1 MAVAATIQ
9 DYLDSHR
16 VAYQI
21 IEHPHT
27 KNVTQTAEIAHIPRD
42 QMAKPVLL
50 GDDVN
55 YLLAIIPATHRLDL
69 DRLNQIMARSLEVIE
84 DDEVALTFSDCE
96 QGAIPV
102 VGEAYGVDAVL
113 DAGLSHQQQVFFE
126 AGDHEHLVQMS
137 GDDFRL
143 LMEHVPRVHV
153 SHHI

>member
-1 MAVAATIQ
+1 MGVATTIQ

-27 KNVTQTAEIAHIPRD
+27 DTLKQTAELAHVPAD

-50 GDDVN
+50 GDDIN

-69 DRLNQIMARSLEVIE
+69 DRLNQIMARSLELVDE
-84 DDEVALTFSDCE
+84 DEIAMTFKDCE
-96 QGAIPV
+96 KGAIPV
-102 VGEAYGVDAVL
+102 LGEAYGVDSVL
-113 DAGLSHQQQVFFE
+113 DATLSHQQQIYFE
-126 AGDHEHLVQMS
+126 AGDHKHLVTMA
-137 GDDFRL
+137 GEDFRL
-143 LMEHVPRVHV
+143 LMEHVPRVQA